1 MQLGFGLLRLHQA
14 NLFQTKVLLFRG
26 CGNGDVHI
34 WTLHKVSK
42 NPEKEGDDL
51 SSDVITKS
59 RVSKFDQLRSDRGDD
74 DISDDDSN
82 QVDGM
87 IEPIVMLSDK
97 QEKPTST
104 LSGHDGLIICL
115 DFNQNGSLLASG
127 CATGIVNIWSMQVV

>member
-1 MQLGFGLLRLHQA
+1 M
-14 NLFQTKVLLFRG
+14 
-26 CGNGDVHI
+26 
-34 WTLHKVSK
+34 SK

-51 SSDVITKS
+51 TSDVITKS
-59 RVSKFDQLRSDRGDD
+59 RVSKFDQLRSDRGDE